1 VWVEA
6 SARFRPTDR
15 MVLSATLGYMSSAS
29 PDKTVD
35 TASPDGNRLIGGIG
49 GGFNVTERVALYG
62 DARFQG
68 ILPRTVTTSDYDL
81 GNGTYKLFLATIAGH
96 LKVRF

>member
-1 VWVEA
+1 MGSDTVRV
-6 SARFRPTDR
+6 SH
-15 MVLSATLGYMSSAS
+15 SAS

-49 GGFNVTERVALYG
+49 GGINLSERVALYA

-68 ILPRTVTTSDYDL
+68 ILPRKVTTSDYDL
-81 GNGTYKLFLATIAGH
+81 GNGTYKLFIATIAGH

>member
-1 VWVEA
+1 MWVEA
-6 SARFRPTDR
+6 SARFRPTER
-15 MVLSATLGYMSSAS
+15 LLLSATLGYQSSAS

-35 TASPDGNRLIGGIG
+35 TASPDGNRLIGGLG
-49 GGFNVTERVALYG
+49 GGITLSERVALYA

-68 ILPRTVTTSDYDL
+68 ILPRKVTTSDFDL
-81 GNGTYKLFLATIAGH
+81 GNGTYKLFIATIAGH